1 MTKQKGIKFVKVET
15 DRPLLTFYS
24 PKYEFEPRLYMEM
37 LENKSKV
44 KPTLR
49 NTEWISKNNSSLAVS
64 INDNKINENSYDEV
78 KSKSPSKS
86 PSTINKKQKIIDI
99 TNASENDLKN
109 FDDRISERKS
119 YDDKSDDLDKR

>member
-119 YDDKSDDLDKR
+119 YDDVKNKEGS